1 MAQRSNFRRQ
11 PEMRS
16 FNGSCPHH
24 PEVVTRSEVEQFD
37 GTMQVRACKS
47 CQYHGLRIAPTGSE
61 EHSQA
66 LANLKA
72 ESVNIALIGSGIT
85 PRFADSS
92 FDNYRAT
99 IPAMSQALELCRNY
113 ADHFGDHYRAG
124 RNLLLT
130 GNVGTGK
137 THLACSIVQQ
147 LIRREN
153 AVAVITTA
161 AEIIRVF
168 KRSMARDSGYTEGDV
183 IDELA
188 SFDLLAID
196 EVGAQAGTQYE
207 LAVLHEVID
216 RRYQLVRPTV
226 VVSNLPAKSKQDAE
240 GKHAPSLE
248 QYIGARALDRLRENG
263 AFLAGFS
270 WASARGRT

>member
-11 PEMRS
+11 PEQRA
-16 FNGSCPHH
+16 FAGECPVHGA
-24 PEVVTRSEVEQFD
+24 VDRSEVEQFD
-37 GTMQVRACKS
+37 GSMAVRPCKQ
-47 CQYHGLRIAPTGSE
+47 CQFHGLRVAPRGSD

-66 LANLKA
+66 LANLQA
-72 ESVNIALIGSGIT
+72 ESVNSALVGSGIT
-85 PRFADSS
+85 PRFADST
-92 FDNYRAT
+92 FTTYRAT
-99 IPAMSQALELCRNY
+99 NSDMTQALETCRAY
-113 ADHFGDHYRAG
+113 ADNFGEHFQAG

-137 THLACSIVQQ
+137 THLACSIVRQVIG
-147 LIRREN
+147 LN

-168 KRSMARDSGYTEGDV
+168 KRSMVRDSGYTEGDV

-188 SFDLLAID
+188 SFDLLVVD

-216 RRYQLVRPTV
+216 KRYQLVRPTV
-226 VVSNLPAKSKQDAE
+226 LVSNLPATSKQDTE
-240 GKHAPSLE
+240 GRNTPSLE

-263 AFLAGFS
+263 ALLAGFT
-270 WASARGRT
+270 WASARRRA

>member
-16 FNGSCPHH
+16 FAGECLVHGA
-24 PEVVTRSEVEQFD
+24 VDRSEVEQFD
-37 GTMQVRACKS
+37 GSMLVRPCKK
-47 CQYHGLRIAPTGSE
+47 CQFHGLRVAELGSA

-66 LANLKA
+66 LTHVAA
-72 ESVNIALIGSGIT
+72 ERLNSALVGSGIT
-85 PRFADSS
+85 PRFAEST
-92 FDNYRAT
+92 FATYRAT
-99 IPAMSQALELCRNY
+99 TPDMVEALEKCQGY
-113 ADHFGDHYRAG
+113 ANDFGQHFQAG

-137 THLACSIVQQ
+137 THLACSIVRQVIG
-147 LIRREN
+147 LN
-153 AVAVITTA
+153 AIAVITTA

-168 KRSMARDSGYTEGDV
+168 KRSMSRDSGYTEGDV

-188 SFDLLAID
+188 SFDLLVID
-196 EVGAQAGTQYE
+196 EVGAQAGTAYE

-216 RRYQLVRPTV
+216 RRYQLVRPSV
-226 VVSNLPAKSKQDAE
+226 LISNLPATSKHESD
-240 GKHAPSLE
+240 GKATPSLE

-263 AFLAGFS
+263 ALLAGFT
-270 WASARGRT
+270 WASARGRA